1 MTEKSAMEVDLGKL
15 RQAMRD
21 MTIPP
26 RPDVITAL
34 FEEKAKDEPDLAR
47 VAKHI
52 SADVGLAAAIL
63 RTVNSPFMG
72 LPRKVTSVPQAIDLL
87 GLRNTAS
94 IATGLVLRH
103 MVHGDHGAAMERF
116 WDTAENVAL
125 ISAFLARRLRGIPPD
140 EAYTYGL
147 FHDCGIPLLLQR
159 FPDYKKT
166 LAHANSADGAEFWEV
181 EEAETGTHHSA
192 VGYFL
197 ARSWGLAEDLCR
209 AILMHHEPG
218 VFSAAGETEATRN
231 YVGIGL
237 LAEHIHHSTA
247 RTAEDVEW
255 EKFRASTLK
264 HFGLEDEDYKSL
276 AEDAQSIL
284 AA

>member
-1 MTEKSAMEVDLGKL
+1 MEVDLGKL

-26 RPDVITAL
+26 RPDVITIL
-34 FEEKAKDEPDLAR
+34 FEEKAKDDPDLTR

-52 SADVGLAAAIL
+52 STDVGLAAAIL

-72 LPRKVTSVPQAIDLL
+72 LQRKVTSVPQAIDLL
-87 GLRNTAS
+87 GLRNAAS

-103 MVHGDHGAAMERF
+103 MSHSDHGAVMERF

-166 LAHANSADGAEFWEV
+166 LAHANSADGMEFWQV

-197 ARSWGLAEDLCR
+197 AKSWGLSEDLCR
-209 AILMHHEPG
+209 AILRHHESG
-218 VFSAAGETEATRN
+218 VFDAAGETEATKN

-247 RTAEDVEW
+247 RTVEDVEW
-255 EKFRASTLK
+255 ERFRVPTLR
-264 HFGLEDEDYKSL
+264 HFGLEDEDYKNL
-276 AEDAQSIL
+276 AEDALGIL
-284 AA
+284 PA